1 MASELEVEVYRQ
13 LRASQDKFSYFFLA
27 SIGASI
33 GFVLNQTKEMPISFT
48 QSPLAFSLLCW
59 GLSFYFGCLHL
70 QYVNSNL
77 FANFELIR
85 VQSGKNPN
93 VGSHQQIIG
102 AASEGI
108 RDAIKD
114 NDKMISRY
122 STWQFRLFITGVFTY
137 IVWHVLEMY
146 LRAV

>member
-1 MASELEVEVYRQ
+1 MASELEFEVYRQ

-33 GFVLNQTKEMPISFT
+33 GFVLNQTKEMPIAIT
-48 QSPLAFSLLCW
+48 QSPLAVSLLFW
-59 GLSFYFGCLHL
+59 ALSFYFGCLHL

-77 FANFELIR
+77 FANYELIR
-85 VQSGKNPN
+85 IQSGKHPQTGTN
-93 VGSHQQIIG
+93 QQKIG

-108 RDAIKD
+108 RAAIQD

-122 STWQFRLFITGVFTY
+122 STWQFRLFITGVLSY
-137 IVWHVLEMY
+137 LAWHVLEMY
-146 LRAV
+146 LRTT